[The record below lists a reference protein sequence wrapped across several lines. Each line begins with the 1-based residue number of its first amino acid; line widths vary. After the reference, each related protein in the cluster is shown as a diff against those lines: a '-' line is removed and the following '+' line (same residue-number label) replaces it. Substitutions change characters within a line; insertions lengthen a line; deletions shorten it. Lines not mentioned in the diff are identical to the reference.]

1 MADSFVLPDM
11 SGSEDIAQVLACCP
25 AEAMT
30 RGMFLADIVDALR
43 RNQLPLPARTY
54 QTFGNYPQR
63 EFISVASDAAGHLFP
78 RVSQREALRLLGQS
92 AYPVFAQTLIGK
104 VMFGVLGNDI
114 GSIMRIA
121 PRGYASILSHGH
133 ADLVESGPKFVRVK
147 LVNVHTFLSSYQ
159 VGVFEGALLA
169 CEVKGTVKVR
179 YDNPT
184 NGEFLVEW

>member
-1 MADSFVLPDM
+1 MSDFVLPDT
-11 SGSEDIAQVLACCP
+11 SGSEDVAEVAARCP
-25 AEAMT
+25 PEAMT
-30 RGMFLADIVDALR
+30 RGMFLVDIVDALR
-43 RNQLPLPARTY
+43 RKKLPLPERAY

-63 EFISVASDAAGHLFP
+63 EFITVAAAAAVQLFP
-78 RVSQREALRLLGQS
+78 DVSQREALRLVGQS

-114 GSIMRIA
+114 GAVMRVA

-133 ADLVESGPKFVRVK
+133 ADLLEAGPRFVRVR

-169 CEVKGTVKVR
+169 CDVKGTVKVR
-179 YDNPT
+179 YDNAT